1 MSLFEWALA
10 HSRAHPHLAWSLQIT
25 SEDAATMQTDL
36 ERMCLLARVHD
47 KVLLR
52 PTDFV
57 KVPFLQA
64 LDLVGRRRVLVRG
77 GTAFVPR
84 DRLISIITSRFRAS
98 VSACAALSLL
108 PWPGALCPI
117 TRTNPPPP
125 QLSRGL
131 AFANKALPTILQ
143 DDRLGDILVNMTRSY
158 IGREYGKGQGA
169 LAGAEVRAGDVQGLS
184 ESSYPLCMEH
194 LHRGLMTHHHLRH
207 DGRMQYGL
215 FLKGL
220 GLGLEEALIFWQTE
234 FTKSMS
240 PDDFVKRYGA
250 CGRLTQTRVSARL
263 PTLCHPALPPRLQR
277 SIQHPPQLRQ
287 GRQARRLHA
296 VLVPTHHPGH
306 GPRDWR
312 VPWLPLPAL
321 GR

>member
-125 QLSRGL
+125 TAVSRPGL
-131 AFANKALPTILQ
+131 CK
-143 DDRLGDILVNMTRSY
+143 
-158 IGREYGKGQGA
+158 QGTA
-169 LAGAEVRAGDVQGLS
+169 HHSAG
-184 ESSYPLCMEH
+184 
-194 LHRGLMTHHHLRH
+194 
-207 DGRMQYGL
+207 
-215 FLKGL
+215 
-220 GLGLEEALIFWQTE
+220 
-234 FTKSMS
+234 
-240 PDDFVKRYGA
+240 
-250 CGRLTQTRVSARL
+250 
-263 PTLCHPALPPRLQR
+263 
-277 SIQHPPQLRQ
+277 
-287 GRQARRLHA
+287 
-296 VLVPTHHPGH
+296 
-306 GPRDWR
+306 
-312 VPWLPLPAL
+312 
-321 GR
+321 